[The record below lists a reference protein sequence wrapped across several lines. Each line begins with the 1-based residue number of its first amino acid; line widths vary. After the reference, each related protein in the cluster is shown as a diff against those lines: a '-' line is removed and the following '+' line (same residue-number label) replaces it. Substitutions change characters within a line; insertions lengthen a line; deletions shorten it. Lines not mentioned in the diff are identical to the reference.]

1 MEVYLF
7 KTYEYQL
14 QIANMGRGNTWVNTW
29 ANFSCVYPQF

>member
-14 QIANMGRGNTWVNTW
+14 QIANMGRVNTW

>member
-7 KTYEYQL
+7 KTYDINYKYL
-14 QIANMGRGNTWVNTW
+14 TWVGVAWVNTW